1 MAFWSSQ
8 TLLTKLPPLIGSFD
22 ANKIEQASYTLSIGK
37 EIFITK
43 DHHNSDSQHTK
54 RPLSLNE
61 AFVIPPGQFAFLLT
75 EESIKVPEDAI
86 AFISMKASFKYKGLI
101 NISGFHVDP
110 GFSGNLLFSVY
121 NAGPGS
127 ITLQRNLPIFL
138 IWYASLDDTD
148 SKPRTTAGFSDIP
161 IHILNQVS
169 TDPIYSLQ
177 ALSTE
182 FREINHKVSQ
192 GIDQI
197 DDTKKAVDKWLR
209 ILQVFGGIVLSIII
223 TVSVYVGNSVTGIG
237 KFAFEQ
243 KDALI
248 KIIEYADKNKDASDI
263 LEKQKKELQLLSEK
277 QIVIEAELNTLK
289 KNHSK
294 IFSNKSQDDSN
305 HKQ

>member
-8 TLLTKLPPLIGSFD
+8 TLLAKLPSLIGSFD
-22 ANKIEQASYTLSIGK
+22 ANKIEQAAYTLSIGK

-43 DHHNSDSQHTK
+43 DHHNADSQHTK

-121 NAGPGS
+121 NAGPS
-127 ITLQRNLPIFL
+127 PIHLKRNLPIFL
-138 IWYASLDDTD
+138 IWYANLDNTDT
-148 SKPRTTAGFSDIP
+148 KPRTTVGFSDIP

-197 DDTKKAVDKWLR
+197 DNTKKEVYNWLKALK
-209 ILQVFGGIVLSIII
+209 IVGGIVLTIII
-223 TVSVYVGNSVTGIG
+223 GVSAYVGNSLIGIG

-243 KDALI
+243 KDDLI
-248 KIIEYADKNKDASDI
+248 KIIEYAAKNKDASDI

-277 QIVIEAELNTLK
+277 QITIEAELNTLK
-289 KNHSK
+289 KNHTNLFK
-294 IFSNKSQDDSN
+294 NEFKGDL
-305 HKQ
+305 KPK